1 MTDTKKTAAT
11 VTRWFE
17 EGIRCFQK
25 TDGIAAFKAFQKVI
39 QEDPTYRHGDGDN
52 AYFYLGKIH
61 EVEGRLDDAVMMYSQ
76 ALAIDPED
84 EESLIGRGSCLTVK
98 GQYDQAVVDF
108 RKVLSIDPRKRRVPV
123 QHIYYAI
130 AENRRKQGDLHNALI
145 WAHKAQAADPQNFR
159 HQQLVSAIT
168 AQLDDI

>member
-1 MTDTKKTAAT
+1 MADIEKKDVDIA
-11 VTRWFE
+11 RWFD

-25 TDGIAAFKAFQKVI
+25 PDGVAAFKAFQKVI
-39 QEDPTYRHGDGDN
+39 QEDPTYRHTDGDN

-61 EVEGRLDDAVMMYSQ
+61 EVEGRLQDAVMMYSQ

-98 GQYDQAVVDF
+98 GQYDQAVEDF
-108 RKVLSIDPRKRRVPV
+108 DKVLSLDPRKRRVPV
-123 QHIYYAI
+123 QHLYYAI
-130 AENRRKQGDLHNALI
+130 AEARRKQGDLHNALI
-145 WAHKAQAADPQNFR
+145 WAHKALATDPQNYR

-168 AQLDDI
+168 AELDDD